1 MKASVGGKKE
11 AGGRKS
17 VAGGT
22 TKGFSEK
29 GKNLSKKSFMDM
41 DWTTKGFSE
50 KSKNLSKTT
59 KGFSEKGKNLSKKS
73 FMDMDFAT
81 FNPQVNAGSGN
92 GEPPTSLPQ
101 MWMSATQGINSKGR
115 STWWEAVEIIQS
127 GRQPAPLHRLK
138 GKLLI
143 PWLNAQ
149 LLRKGIRAEQLR
161 LFREE
166 SKGPAVLLSVN
177 KVKVVNNML
186 NHPHVQVRGPVR
198 LGPVYAVERS

>member
-1 MKASVGGKKE
+1 MKTSAGGKREAGGRKSVA

-29 GKNLSKKSFMDM
+29 EKNLSTKGFSEKDKNLSKKSFMDM
-41 DWTTKGFSE
+41 DA
-50 KSKNLSKTT
+50 
-59 KGFSEKGKNLSKKS
+59 
-73 FMDMDFAT
+73 AT
-81 FNPQVNAGSGN
+81 FNPQVNAVSGN

-101 MWMSATQGINSKGR
+101 MWMSATQGIHSKGR
-115 STWWEAVEIIQS
+115 STWWEAVDIIQS

-149 LLRKGIRAEQLR
+149 LLRKGVRAEQLR
-161 LFREE
+161 LYREE
-166 SKGPAVLLSVN
+166 CKGPAVLLSVN
-177 KVKVVNNML
+177 KVKVINNML
-186 NHPHVQVRGPVR
+186 NHPNVQVRGPVR

>member
-1 MKASVGGKKE
+1 MGPRAKVYPPPEMEWDNAMEWDMKLSAGGKKG

-17 VAGGT
+17 AVGGT
-22 TKGFSEK
+22 QKGALTKIA
-29 GKNLSKKSFMDM
+29 
-41 DWTTKGFSE
+41 SE
-50 KSKNLSKTT
+50 KSKKSSKQ
-59 KGFSEKGKNLSKKS
+59 SVRPSSKMVTS
-73 FMDMDFAT
+73 DVAT
-81 FNPQVNAGSGN
+81 AHAQVNEISGN
-92 GEPPTSLPQ
+92 GQPPTTLPQ
-101 MWMSATQGINSKGR
+101 MWMYAPQGINNKGR
-115 STWWEAVEIIQS
+115 STWWEAIEVIQS

-161 LFREE
+161 LYREE

-186 NHPHVQVRGPVR
+186 NHPHVQNRGPVR

>member
-22 TKGFSEK
+22 TK
-29 GKNLSKKSFMDM
+29 LQ
-41 DWTTKGFSE
+41 SE
-50 KSKNLSKTT
+50 KSKNLSK
-59 KGFSEKGKNLSKKS
+59 SS
-73 FMDMDFAT
+73 FRPDAQTMDMESAT
-81 FNPQVNAGSGN
+81 LNPQVNAVAGN
-92 GEPPTSLPQ
+92 GKPPSTLPQ
-101 MWMSATQGINSKGR
+101 MWMSAPQGVHSKGR
-115 STWWEAVEIIQS
+115 ATWWEAIEIIQS

-149 LLRKGIRAEQLR
+149 LLRKGVRAEQLR
-161 LFREE
+161 LHREE
-166 SKGPAVLLSVN
+166 CKGPAVLLSVN